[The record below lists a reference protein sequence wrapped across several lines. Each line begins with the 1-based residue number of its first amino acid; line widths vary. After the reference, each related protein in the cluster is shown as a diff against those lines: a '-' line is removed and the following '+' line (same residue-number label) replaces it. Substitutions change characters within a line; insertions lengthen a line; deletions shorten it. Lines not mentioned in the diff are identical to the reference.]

1 MAARSASISVNVRNL
16 NVSKISFV
24 KGQAKNGRN
33 APINMK
39 YGDTEKTKQNFQL
52 ILPQSAVRLLT
63 RTDDRSGETS
73 YSLSYTLS
81 DCDNYGKEH
90 ADESTEIGKL
100 YNFLIDL
107 EEALIKAAVEN
118 SVDWFGKKR
127 SEESIRDGFNRI
139 VKVSSDKIGG
149 EKVPNG
155 KYPPSWL
162 IKIPIYEGK
171 VAMDNEGIVNARGH
185 PVENVTPGTL
195 DSVFPNNTK
204 AKLAV
209 TGSVYVITGGGFGIS
224 WRLRA
229 AQVFPSSKVNAAE
242 LFGVSQEEEEDQE
255 ETTQPEESQPERPA
269 TPPEQ
274 PVVAAVPAAPARK
287 KRTTA

>member
-1 MAARSASISVNVRNL
+1 MASSVSVNVRNL
-16 NVSKISFV
+16 NASKISFV
-24 KGQAKNGRN
+24 KGQAKAGRN

-39 YGDTEKTKQNFQL
+39 YGDTEKSKQNFQL
-52 ILPQSAVRLLT
+52 LLPQSMVRLLT
-63 RTDDRSGETS
+63 RTDERSGATS

-81 DCDNYGKEH
+81 DCDNYAKERS
-90 ADESTEIGKL
+90 DESTDIGKL

-107 EEALIKAAVEN
+107 EEAVIKAAIDN

-127 SEESIRDGFNRI
+127 SEEAIRDGFNRI
-139 VKVSSDKIGG
+139 VRVSSDKIDG

-155 KYPPSWL
+155 KYAPSWL
-162 IKIPIYEGK
+162 IKIPVYEGK
-171 VAMDNEGIVNARGH
+171 VSIDKEGIVDARGN
-185 PVENVTPGTL
+185 PVYVTPESL
-195 DSVFPNNTK
+195 NAVFPNNTK

-229 AQVFPSSKVNAAE
+229 AQVFPSSRVNAAD
-242 LFGVSQEEEEDQE
+242 LFGTEEEEEE
-255 ETTQPEESQPERPA
+255 ETSATQTEEQEQEQQRPA
-269 TPPEQ
+269 TPPSA
-274 PVVAAVPAAPARK
+274 PAAAVPAAPARK